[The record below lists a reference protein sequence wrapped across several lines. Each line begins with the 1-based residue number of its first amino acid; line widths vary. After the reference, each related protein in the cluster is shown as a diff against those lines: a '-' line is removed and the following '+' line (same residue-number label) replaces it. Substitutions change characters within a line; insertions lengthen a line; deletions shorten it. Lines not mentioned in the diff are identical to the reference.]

1 MALTKDRV
9 LGTALEIVDS
19 YGLGDLSMRR
29 LAGALGVQP
38 GALYYHVANKQTLLI
53 ELADL
58 ILADPIPTTPQQAG
72 EQPGD
77 WLREWGLGL
86 HRQLRAHRCGAELVS
101 AALAMRPAG
110 ESPARPVLERLTHGG
125 LSAEDA
131 AAVAAGALHLV
142 IGHSLDAEQRAQYA
156 ELGHDCGAEDPEAAE
171 RRLDAA
177 LGMLARGAGC

>member
-9 LGTALEIVDS
+9 LGAALEIVDS

-58 ILADPIPTTPQQAG
+58 ILADLAEPP
-72 EQPGD
+72 PGD
-77 WLREWGLGL
+77 APAVWLTDWGMGL
-86 HRQLRAHRCGAELVS
+86 HRRLRAHRCGAELVS
-101 AALAMRPAG
+101 AALAMRPTA
-110 ESPARPVLERLTHGG
+110 ESPARPVAERLAGAG

-131 AAVAAGALHLV
+131 AAVASGALHLV
-142 IGHSLDAEQRAQYA
+142 LGHSLDAEQRAQYA
-156 ELGHDCGAEDPEAAE
+156 DLGHDSGVEPAESGE